1 MIFWKNQYHQ
11 FFSNSEFDILIEAL
25 KNKENTDKG
34 QRLIEISNWLK
45 LLN

>member
-1 MIFWKNQYHQ
+1 MIFWRNQYNQ
-11 FFSNSEFDILIEAL
+11 IFSNLEFDILMKAL

-34 QRLIEISNWLK
+34 QRLIEINNWLK